1 MSGIDGRRNDG
12 LAIPSSLT
20 TNNINANDEF
30 KLVAKYILP
39 TTKPTGVDQTIV
51 STGAVGSG
59 GEVITTWQNA
69 GEIGEE
75 FATIIWRQGG
85 VPTGIVFATWADVV
99 VEINKVNGACNV
111 FIDSSIAQCVVDT
124 PINGQGRLSFLAGF
138 PTSMTI
144 ITDATITGVRSFDG
158 PLTVQCSNSSAPHL
172 VVPNNSFLYLR
183 NGARIIT
190 TSVIPVLS
198 LSTAN
203 INVVIDNAI
212 VENQIAPIF
221 AVSGTATVNLWVV
234 NSNEPGAWTSNPIFS
249 SSGALCTLR
258 FLRDS
263 TYPDNIQLGW
273 TSPLFTDTLISRSTA
288 VLYDDTT
295 APALNTDNVQGAL
308 DVFKSRVNQEV
319 NTTSTPSFSTARA
332 TKFIL
337 SNDMEFSTTGGSAR
351 LGLTAGVTVATVRPG
366 AFQVNEPLYIGDT
379 INTNTY
385 IMPENKTG
393 AVDGDYPIYNATT
406 SQLSFG
412 KDETKLDNNG
422 SGNLTI
428 TADAP
433 EIKLVDDTSGAG
445 LANGSIKW
453 ADSVGANIGAI
464 DAADGNLT
472 LFHEGVPQIKLGD
485 LGSSIIGT
493 LTFSESITDFY
504 VMPRSALAVANG
516 STLRLNAATRQM
528 EWYDDAGGSVSG
540 PLSSIVD
547 RVALWNNPVGTSI
560 KNSDVA
566 IEPLGRI
573 KSYGGFQFP
582 LQQHS
587 YVIFR
592 AKDLTTQTSNF
603 PLNFLTVGSP
613 VYTAPLPVNFFRSGD
628 ILRFTLQG
636 IITNANNRTYN
647 VNFSMFDR
655 VFNITSFPI
664 PANSVQYMKFVYTIT
679 FGPDLSGIHQ
689 TREEWWTGDND
700 DWVFKS
706 DRSEPLDTTSA
717 ANPFAI
723 NGRFVVADPI
733 AALVTREVLVEYL
746 PTTTFV

>member
-1 MSGIDGRRNDG
+1 MSGIDGRRSDG
-12 LAIPSSLT
+12 LDIPASLT
-20 TNNINANDEF
+20 TDNINANDEF
-30 KLVAKYILP
+30 KLVSKYILP
-39 TTKPTGVDQTIV
+39 TAKPTGINQTIV
-51 STGAVGSG
+51 STAAVGSG

-75 FATIIWRQGG
+75 FTTIIWKQGG
-85 VPTGIVFATWADVV
+85 VPDGIVFSTWADVV

-111 FIDSSIAQCVVDT
+111 FIDSSISPCVVST
-124 PINGQGRLSFLAGF
+124 PINGQGRLTFSAGF

-144 ITDATITGVRSFDG
+144 NTDATITGLRAFDG
-158 PLTVQCSNSSAPHL
+158 PLFVQCANANAPHL
-172 VVPNNSFLYLR
+172 VITPDAFLYLR
-183 NGARIIT
+183 NGANIIT
-190 TSVIPVLS
+190 LGAAPVFS
-198 LSTAN
+198 LSTAR
-203 INVVIDNAI
+203 INVVLDNAI
-212 VENQIAPIF
+212 IINQTAPIF
-221 AVSGTATVNLWVV
+221 NVSGTATVNLWVV
-234 NSNEPGAWTSNPIFS
+234 NSRELEAWTSSPLFTS
-249 SSGALCTLR
+249 TGALCSLR

-263 TYPDNIQLGW
+263 TYPDNIVLGW
-273 TSPLFTDTLISRSTA
+273 SSPLFTDVLLSRGAA

-295 APALNTDNVQGAL
+295 APALNTDNTQGAL
-308 DVFKSRVNQEV
+308 DVFKSRVNQAV
-319 NTTSTPSFSTARA
+319 NTTSTPAFSTVRA
-332 TKFIL
+332 TAFIL
-337 SNDMEFSTTGGSAR
+337 SNDIEFSTTGGSAR
-351 LGLTAGVTVATVRPG
+351 FGLTGGTTVATVRPG

-393 AVDGDYPIYNATT
+393 AVDGDYPIYNAAT
-406 SQLSFG
+406 SQLAFG

-453 ADSVGANIGAI
+453 ADSVGDPIGAI

-472 LFHEGVPQIKLGD
+472 LFHKGDPQIKLGD

-504 VMPRSALAVANG
+504 VMPRSALGVANG
-516 STLRLNAATRQM
+516 ASLRLNAITRQM
-528 EWYDDAGGSVSG
+528 EWFNDAGGSVTG
-540 PLSSIVD
+540 PVSSIVD

-587 YVIFR
+587 YTIFR
-592 AKDLTTQTSNF
+592 AKDLTTQTSDF

-613 VYTAPLPVNFFRSGD
+613 VYTAPLPTNFFRSGD
-628 ILRFTLQG
+628 VLRFTLQG
-636 IITNANNRTYN
+636 IITNSNNRTYN
-647 VNFSMFDR
+647 VNFSLFDR
-655 VFNITSFPI
+655 VYNVTSFPI
-664 PANSVQYMKFVYTIT
+664 PANSVQPMQFVYTIT
-679 FGPDLSGIHQ
+679 FGPNLSGLHQ
-689 TREEWWTGDND
+689 TREEWRTGDTD
-700 DWVFKS
+700 IFLIRS
-706 DRSEPLDTTSA
+706 DRSELLDTTSA

-746 PTTTFV
+746 PATTFL